1 MGRYSV
7 HRDEIIGYIAT
18 HLSFQEYDGVTAPQ
32 QVNTKK
38 LNRTLIIEFQFV
50 ADTPGHT

>member
-32 QVNTKK
+32 QANPKK
-38 LNRTLIIEFQFV
+38 LSIVLFYN
-50 ADTPGHT
+50 